1 MKRTGV
7 GGKRRVSHKD
17 KVYNWCPCPV
27 CVGVCVCVCVY
38 VFVSGKHRPEKGDCV
53 HVCESTHLSML
64 RRSKRV
70 GMEIKGKI
78 K

>member
-1 MKRTGV
+1 MCEKDRGWWQKE
-7 GGKRRVSHKD
+7 GEPQRQGLQLVSMPS
-17 KVYNWCPCPV
+17 VR
-27 CVGVCVCVCVY
+27 GSVCVCVY